1 MPRPHEIRAAFI
13 EAIQLNPKGYLY
25 LSTESFI
32 ARLREKNW
40 HFSRLMLTSG
50 LNIISQTMPTRPL
63 TAAKTATGSCATW
76 RGYCDGIF
84 SKLSSDIRD
93 GAKLRCP
100 LCARSGPLVVVSRT
114 IFEQNETAFKYD
126 RFLYNTLLNPGPKGA
141 TDPQMK
147 GCTRSSYAY
156 SSTE

>member
-1 MPRPHEIRAAFI
+1 
-13 EAIQLNPKGYLY
+13 
-25 LSTESFI
+25 
-32 ARLREKNW
+32 
-40 HFSRLMLTSG
+40 MLTSG

-100 LCARSGPLVVVSRT
+100 LCARSGHS
-114 IFEQNETAFKYD
+114 
-126 RFLYNTLLNPGPKGA
+126 TLLLLRQNQYA
-141 TDPQMK
+141 TTIQA
-147 GCTRSSYAY
+147 GCWDNHKKEIPFTVCNSFVAKRFSVHFNYFY
-156 SSTE
+156 KNIIHPFIDWLTVCRT